1 MYCPKCTGEF
11 NGQTHRVYH
20 AAISKYARIPKSARK
35 PTLDD
40 YDTWAHGWSCD
51 PRELPILSSMSAQ
64 RLGYSLWEKMIQP
77 SETHM
82 RPHELETYRAVVA
95 AQLA

>member
-1 MYCPKCTGEF
+1 MYCPKCAGEF

-40 YDTWAHGWSCD
+40 YDTWAHGWDCD
-51 PRELPILSSMSAQ
+51 PRELPVYLEYNRSYVS
-64 RLGYSLWEKMIQP
+64 WEKMIQP
-77 SETHM
+77 SEAHM

-95 AQLA
+95 AQLV

>member
-35 PTLDD
+35 PSLDD
-40 YDTWAHGWSCD
+40 YDTWAHGWGSSI
-51 PRELPILSSMSAQ
+51 PREAVTDVWIVRWQ
-64 RLGYSLWEKMIQP
+64 KIIQP
-77 SETHM
+77 SEAHM
-82 RPHELETYRAVVA
+82 RPHELESYRAIVA
-95 AQLA
+95 AQSS